1 MTELD
6 YLRRWVSRD
15 GPVRTDFSDR
25 GMTPDALVDRAREY
39 IRDQRRRKQADRD
52 FDEIWCIFDTDE
64 HKNLPHALNDAIQ
77 SRINVAVSNPCF
89 ELWLVL
95 HVREQTRHIDRK
107 EVQDLS
113 EELGLTDGKSIPT
126 TAWNTV
132 VEAFED
138 AKRRARALD
147 ERHSGNDSPPRSNPS
162 TDVWRLVDRL
172 RNGP

>member
-1 MTELD
+1 M
-6 YLRRWVSRD
+6 
-15 GPVRTDFSDR
+15 
-25 GMTPDALVDRAREY
+25 
-39 IRDQRRRKQADRD
+39 RDQRRRKQADRD
-52 FDEIWCIFDTDE
+52 FDEVWCIFDTDE

-113 EELGLTDGKSIPT
+113 EELGLTDGKNIPK
-126 TAWNTV
+126 TAWNTL
-132 VEAFED
+132 VEAFDD

>member
-147 ERHSGNDSPPRSNPS
+147 ERHSGNGR
-162 TDVWRLVDRL
+162 
-172 RNGP
+172 G